1 MDMPGIFKRLIG
13 TKPSEWAYV
22 VSRVRVMSRKLI
34 PAEEY
39 NKMLNMELDEVIRFL
54 EESEYKKE
62 IDELGFKYQ
71 GLTLIDY
78 ALSLNLSR
86 AYSKL
91 IRISKGTPRDLISA
105 YLRRYDIWNIM
116 NIVRGKM
123 FNFPSEEIEAT
134 LIYAGEYDEEFCK
147 SLMLK
152 ETIEEIAKTFEGT
165 PFYPALEKIVRVC
178 PMSEFEDDLYK
189 IYYNGLAGI
198 KAETLDMKYFID
210 FIKME
215 VDIKNIKTI
224 LRLKAD
230 GASAEEIMTKII
242 PRGLQ
247 ISEDEARKLAA
258 LEWDELIKSLEGYWF
273 WEGIKDSVEG
283 ASLSKIEAMLDRLW
297 AKKVLSKSHS
307 FPLSVLPVMAFILLK
322 KLEIDNLRIIARGK
336 AAGLDVENIKE
347 QLVII

>member
-1 MDMPGIFKRLIG
+1 MVGVFKKLVG
-13 TKPSEWAYV
+13 TRPSEWAYV

-34 PAEEY
+34 PADEY
-39 NKMLNMELDEVIRFL
+39 NKLLNMELDEVIRYL
-54 EESEYKKE
+54 EETEYKKE

-86 AYSKL
+86 TYNKL
-91 IRISKGTPRDLISA
+91 IRISKGLPRELIAA
-105 YLRRYDIWNIM
+105 YLRRWDIWNIK
-116 NIVRGKM
+116 NVVRGKM
-123 FNFPSEEIEAT
+123 FNFPTEEIEGT
-134 LIYAGEYDEEFCK
+134 LIIAGEYNEEFFK
-147 SLMLK
+147 SLLLK
-152 ETIEEIAKTFEGT
+152 ETVEEIAKVFEGT
-165 PFYPALEKIVRVC
+165 QFYPALEKMARVC
-178 PMSEFEDDLYK
+178 PMSEFEDDIDK
-189 IYYNGLAGI
+189 AYYTSLAGI

-224 LRLKAD
+224 LRLKTD
-230 GASAEEIMTKII
+230 GASAEEIMTRII

-258 LEWDELIKSLEGYWF
+258 LEWDELLKSLEGYWF
-273 WEGIKDSVEG
+273 WEGIKDSIEE
-283 ASLSKIEAMLDRLW
+283 ASLSKIEALLDKLW

-322 KLEIDNLRIIARGK
+322 KLEVDNLRIIGRGK
-336 AAGLDVENIKE
+336 AAGLDAEKIKE
-347 QLVII
+347 QLVIV

>member
-1 MDMPGIFKRLIG
+1 MAGIFKRLIG

-34 PAEEY
+34 PADEY
-39 NKMLNMELDEVIRFL
+39 NKLLNMELDEVIRYL

-62 IDELGFKYQ
+62 IDELGFKYS

-86 AYSKL
+86 TYNKL
-91 IRISKGTPRDLISA
+91 IRISKGVPRDLISA
-105 YLRRYDIWNIM
+105 YLKRYDIWNIL
-116 NIVRGKM
+116 NIIRGKM
-123 FNFPSEEIEAT
+123 YNFPQEEIEGT
-134 LIYAGEYDEEFCK
+134 LIYAGEYDEEFFK
-147 SLMLK
+147 TLLIK
-152 ETIEEIAKTFEGT
+152 ETIEEIAKAFEGT

-189 IYYNGLAGI
+189 IYYNSLAGI
-198 KAETLDMKYFID
+198 KADTLDMKYFID

-215 VDIKNIKTI
+215 VDIKNIKSI
-224 LRLKAD
+224 LRLKSE
-230 GASAEEIMTKII
+230 GASVDEIMPKII

-247 ISEDEARKLAA
+247 INEDEARKLSA
-258 LEWDELIKSLEGYWF
+258 LEWDELLKSLEGYWF
-273 WEGIKDSVEG
+273 WEEIKDSVDG
-283 ASLSKIEAMLDRLW
+283 AELSKIEAMLDKLW

-322 KLEIDNLRIIARGK
+322 KIEVDNLRIIARGK
-336 AAGLDVENIKE
+336 SAGMDTENIKE
-347 QLVII
+347 QLVIV